1 VLWLV
6 IESAVSV
13 SLDVANAE
21 VDEEVVASPADELED
36 VVPTDMLVKESER
49 IDSVLASVDEVCV
62 VSVVEVV
69 DGLDSD
75 ELIPVVV
82 FGDAAVVL
90 EEVFVVSLETLLV
103 KSFEARLEVVCVTA
117 VVVVL
122 LANVE
127 TTSKV
132 AGADDMVF

>member
-1 VLWLV
+1 MLWLV

-21 VDEEVVASPADELED
+21 ADEEVVVSPADELED
-36 VVPTDMLVKESER
+36 VAPTDMLVEESER
-49 IDSVLASVDEVCV
+49 IDSVLASVDEVCA

-69 DGLDSD
+69 DGLDPD
-75 ELIPVVV
+75 ELILVVA

-90 EEVFVVSLETLLV
+90 EEVSVVSLETLLV
-103 KSFEARLEVVCVTA
+103 KSFEARLEVVCVTE
-117 VVVVL
+117 
-122 LANVE
+122 VE
-127 TTSKV
+127 TTSEV

>member
-13 SLDVANAE
+13 LLDVANAE
-21 VDEEVVASPADELED
+21 VDKKVVVSPADELED
-36 VVPTDMLVKESER
+36 VVPTDMLVEESER

-62 VSVVEVV
+62 VLVVEVV
-69 DGLDSD
+69 DGLDPD
-75 ELIPVVV
+75 EPIPVVA

-103 KSFEARLEVVCVTA
+103 KSVEARLEVVCVTA

-122 LANVE
+122 PADVE
-127 TTSKV
+127 TTSEV